1 VSPRPSWRWDLG
13 TTMLNGWARFGYDG
27 WRARRAGGTS
37 SSNQRA
43 NYDSALQPD
52 DDTLTV
58 CSNEASVQSHVDR

>member
-1 VSPRPSWRWDLG
+1 MQRLG
-13 TTMLNGWARFGYDG
+13 KVGYDG

-52 DDTLTV
+52 DDSLTV
-58 CSNEASVQSHVDR
+58 CSNEANVQSNVDR